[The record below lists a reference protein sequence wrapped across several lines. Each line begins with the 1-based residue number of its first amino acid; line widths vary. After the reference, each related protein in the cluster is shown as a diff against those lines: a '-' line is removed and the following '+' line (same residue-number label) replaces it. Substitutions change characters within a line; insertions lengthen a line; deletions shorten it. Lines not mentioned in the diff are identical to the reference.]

1 MVFGFSLWQEF
12 VADLPNPAEFAR
24 IAVRLL
30 FAVVLGGVLGLERRH
45 VGRAAGMRTHML
57 VALGSALVILVPQ
70 LTAMSS
76 ADLSR
81 VMQGALTGIG
91 FIGGGVILKLS
102 QEHQIVGVTT
112 AASIW
117 LTATVGIAIGAG
129 RLGLAAVGTVLA
141 LIILTTFGRFEDWV
155 IGRAK
160 STSDSKASEDSERPH
175 PTK

>member
-1 MVFGFSLWQEF
+1 MIFGFPLWQEF
-12 VADLPNPAEFAR
+12 VGDLPTGAEIAR

-30 FAVVLGGVLGLERRH
+30 FAVVLGGVLGLERRQ
-45 VGRAAGMRTHML
+45 VGKAAGMRTHML

-70 LTAMSS
+70 LTGMSS

-81 VMQGALTGIG
+81 VIQGALTGIG

-117 LTATVGIAIGAG
+117 LTATVGIAIGTG
-129 RLGLAAVGTVLA
+129 RLGLAVVGTVLA
-141 LIILTTFGRFEDWV
+141 LVILTTFGRFEDWV
-155 IGRAK
+155 IGKAK
-160 STSDSKASEDSERPH
+160 SASDSKPSEDVGQPH

>member
-1 MVFGFSLWQEF
+1 MVLGFSLWQEF
-12 VADLPNPAEFAR
+12 VADLPSSTEIAR
-24 IAVRLL
+24 IVVRLL
-30 FAVVLGGVLGLERRH
+30 FAVVLGGVLGLERRQ
-45 VGRAAGMRTHML
+45 VGKAAGMRTHML

-81 VMQGALTGIG
+81 VIQGALTGIG

-117 LTATVGIAIGAG
+117 LTATVGIALGAG
-129 RLGLAAVGTVLA
+129 RLGLAVVGTVLA
-141 LIILTTFGRFEDWV
+141 LIILTTFGRFEHWV
-155 IGRAK
+155 VEKTGAAG
-160 STSDSKASEDSERPH
+160 DSGPTEDAGQRQP
-175 PTK
+175 

>member
-1 MVFGFSLWQEF
+1 MVLGFSLWQEF
-12 VADLPNPAEFAR
+12 VADLPSSTEIAR
-24 IAVRLL
+24 IVVRLL
-30 FAVVLGGVLGLERRH
+30 FAVVLGGVLGLERRQ
-45 VGRAAGMRTHML
+45 VGKAAGMRTHML

-70 LTAMSS
+70 LIEMSS

-117 LTATVGIAIGAG
+117 LTATVGIAVGAG
-129 RLGLAAVGTVLA
+129 RLGLAVAGTVLA
-141 LIILTTFGRFEDWV
+141 LVILSTFGWFEDWV
-155 IGRAK
+155 IAKGK
-160 STSDSKASEDSERPH
+160 STSDRKPSGEVGQQH